1 MNFKYFKNS
10 NEEVYAFDIDDET
23 QLPYMQA
30 RINEGFI
37 DITDSWTPP
46 EPVVF
51 EKAKPTLESLQ
62 AQLLTLQEQITS
74 LTNG

>member
-10 NEEVYAFDIDDET
+10 NDEVYAFDIDDET

-30 RINEGFI
+30 KIDEGYK
-37 DITDSWTPP
+37 DITALWTPP
-46 EPVVF
+46 EPIVV
-51 EKAKPTLESLQ
+51 EEVKPTLESLQ
-62 AQLLTLQEQITS
+62 AQLLIIQEQITS